1 MQLKFPE
8 PSLVVL
14 IGSSSAGKST
24 FARQHFRSTEIL
36 SSDYCRS
43 LVSDDENDQSVTAE
57 AFEILHFIA
66 AKRLAAGRLTV
77 VDATNVQA
85 EARQPL
91 LNLARQYDYF
101 AVAIVLNVPEQVCV
115 ARHQQRRDRH
125 FDAHVIR
132 QHQQDLRRSLRSLE
146 QEGFHYTYILNSLEE
161 IRMATIERQSLRLIT
176 LPATAT
182 DEYSP

>member
-8 PSLVVL
+8 LSLVVL
-14 IGSSSAGKST
+14 IGSSGAGKST

-77 VDATNVQA
+77 VDATNVQT
-85 EARQPL
+85 EARKPL
-91 LNLARQYDYF
+91 LNLVRQYHCF
-101 AVAIVLNVPEQVCV
+101 AVAIVLNVSEQVCI
-115 ARHQQRRDRH
+115 ARNQQRSDRN
-125 FDAHVIR
+125 FGSYVIR
-132 QHQQDLRRSLRSLE
+132 LQQEDLGRSIQSLE
-146 QEGFHYTYILNSLEE
+146 QEGFAPVYVLNSPEE
-161 IRMATIERQSLRLIT
+161 IASVTIERQSLNNE
-176 LPATAT
+176 AKH
-182 DEYSP
+182 